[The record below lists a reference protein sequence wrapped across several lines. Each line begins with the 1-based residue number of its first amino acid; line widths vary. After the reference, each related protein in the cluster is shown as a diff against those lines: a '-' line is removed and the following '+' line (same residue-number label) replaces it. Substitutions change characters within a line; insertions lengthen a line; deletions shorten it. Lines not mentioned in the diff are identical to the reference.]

1 VGESLVEV
9 HSPTSM
15 KLFFLTRFT
24 DPAIAC
30 VVRFSLEMT
39 WEAES

>member
-15 KLFFLTRFT
+15 KLFFLTRFA
-24 DPAIAC
+24 DSAIAC